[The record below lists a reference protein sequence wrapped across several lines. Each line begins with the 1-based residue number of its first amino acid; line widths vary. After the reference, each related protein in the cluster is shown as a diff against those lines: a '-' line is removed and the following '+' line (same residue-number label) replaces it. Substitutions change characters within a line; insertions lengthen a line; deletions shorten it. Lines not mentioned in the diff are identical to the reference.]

1 MVIQHQIFDPHGLS
15 DDNTVSARD
24 IFSLVSAYL
33 EEHPEALEYH
43 ALKEFTYAP
52 PNNNPITQFNR
63 NRLLWSYPGVYGLKT
78 GFTSKAGFN
87 MVALCERD
95 GFSTIA
101 IVLGSA
107 KGKSI
112 DQGEAERAEL
122 VTSLFNWAYPHYT
135 FVRLADAGADLGRV
149 RVWKGRGKWTQGVA
163 PDGLYVAV
171 EKQLQEDVTY
181 EVEFDQNLEAPVAKG
196 DKVGQAIFYSNG
208 EEIGRMDLV
217 SSEDVPKGNIF
228 RVISDSII
236 RFFRG

>member
-1 MVIQHQIFDPHGLS
+1 MASGNDACVALAEHVSGSVDVFVDRMNKKARDLGLYNTKFFDPHGLS

-122 VTSLFNWAYPHYT
+122 VTSLFNWAYQHYT
-135 FVRLADAGADLGRV
+135 LSDWQMLGR
-149 RVWKGRGKWTQGVA
+149 
-163 PDGLYVAV
+163 
-171 EKQLQEDVTY
+171 
-181 EVEFDQNLEAPVAKG
+181 
-196 DKVGQAIFYSNG
+196 I
-208 EEIGRMDLV
+208 
-217 SSEDVPKGNIF
+217 
-228 RVISDSII
+228 
-236 RFFRG
+236 